1 MARIQVLKTGEVLEA
16 TAAYDGNESWWEAG
30 ARDFS
35 PHLVRVL
42 GRHEGEYNPNHWGE
56 LDPDAYDRLGY
67 LNPHD
72 GTEDDYQPHGRHL
85 LHTGVE

>member
-1 MARIQVLKTGEVLEA
+1 MAQIQVLKTGEVLEA

-42 GRHEGEYNPNHWGE
+42 GRHEGEYDPQHPGE
-56 LDPDAYDRLGY
+56 LDPDAWDRATHQLK
-67 LNPHD
+67 D
-72 GTEDDYQPHGRHL
+72 RARHL